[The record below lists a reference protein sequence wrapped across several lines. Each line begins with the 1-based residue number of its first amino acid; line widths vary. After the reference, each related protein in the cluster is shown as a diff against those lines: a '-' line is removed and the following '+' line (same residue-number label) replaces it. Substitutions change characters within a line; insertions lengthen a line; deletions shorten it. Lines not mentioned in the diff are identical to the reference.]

1 VNRQDPS
8 RVGDPRLR
16 RVPETSGPQAV
27 APADDPER
35 LQAFRERYG
44 RRQTDTAR
52 RIERQVLGHDAGQNG
67 YTTLDQARRLV
78 SLLELG
84 PGSRALDL
92 GTGRGWPGVFLA
104 AVSGCAVTVTDIPVA
119 ALRHA
124 RREAAALAVS
134 ERVEAVS
141 AAGARL
147 PFAPGSFD
155 GVVHAD
161 VLC

>member
-1 VNRQDPS
+1 MDQET
-8 RVGDPRLR
+8 VGRD
-16 RVPETSGPQAV
+16 
-27 APADDPER
+27 APASSDEPER
-35 LQAFRERYG
+35 QKAFRERYG

-67 YTTLDQARRLV
+67 YTTLRQARRLV
-78 SLLELG
+78 SLLDLG

-104 AVSGCAVTVTDIPVA
+104 AVSGCAVTVTDIPIA
-119 ALRHA
+119 ALGHA
-124 RREAAALAVS
+124 RREAAVLKVS
-134 ERVEAVS
+134 EQVTAVS